1 MKNEQLSEVID
12 LLSNLESDY
21 LIPKNIRFKI
31 KTAHSLLLSEEQA
44 LSIRVDRSMQELDDV
59 ADDPNVPVE
68 TKTQLWDLFSKL
80 ESIQQ

>member
-1 MKNEQLSEVID
+1 MKSEQLSEVIE
-12 LLSNLESDY
+12 LLSNLESDN

-31 KTAHSLLLSEEQA
+31 KSAHSLLLCEDQT
-44 LSIRVDRSMQELDDV
+44 LSIRVDKSIQELDDV
-59 ADDPNVPVE
+59 ADDPNVPIE

>member
-12 LLSNLESDY
+12 LLSSLESDY

-31 KTAHSLLLSEEQA
+31 KNAHSLLLSEDHA

-68 TKTQLWDLFSKL
+68 TKTQLWNLFSKL
-80 ESIQQ
+80 EAIQQ